1 MNTLRP
7 PSAEA
12 GHQKSINRF
21 LKSIKGLYRVIRAK
35 ISRSPDVPAPSSAI
49 WPFVPVVKITNSGRV
64 VSKTKIT
71 IFFPQPSRRLNLS
84 TMDQSGH

>member
-49 WPFVPVVKITNSGRV
+49 WPFVPVVKITNSGRAV
-64 VSKTKIT
+64 PMVFVETEK
-71 IFFPQPSRRLNLS
+71 S
-84 TMDQSGH
+84 TMLRYLQFPLIQDNS

>member
-21 LKSIKGLYRVIRAK
+21 LKSIKGLYRVIRVIRAKKSPLLFYRFPPKAK
-35 ISRSPDVPAPSSAI
+35 IGK
-49 WPFVPVVKITNSGRV
+49 FITYA
-64 VSKTKIT
+64 K
-71 IFFPQPSRRLNLS
+71 
-84 TMDQSGH
+84 